1 MKRQVR
7 RGVYEINSSSTHS
20 ISMCTESEY
29 DAWENGD
36 LLLYS
41 GYGSYFGD
49 KPVEDHFYTRE
60 QAIEFEKHRRS
71 KPLDDDLS
79 DISDEELIN
88 EILSDR
94 GWITCNEYFDDEYLE
109 TFEETYTTPGGEKVV
124 AFGKY
129 GYDV

>member
-1 MKRQVR
+1 MKRQIR
-7 RGVYEINSSSTHS
+7 RGVYETNSSSTHS

-88 EILSDR
+88 EILMMNILKHSKKR
-94 GWITCNEYFDDEYLE
+94 IQLQ
-109 TFEETYTTPGGEKVV
+109 V
-124 AFGKY
+124 ARKLWHSGSM
-129 GYDV
+129 DMTVD

>member
-1 MKRQVR
+1 MKRQIR
-7 RGVYEINSSSTHS
+7 RGVFETNSSSCHS

-41 GYGSYFGD
+41 GCGSYFGD
-49 KPVEDHFYTRE
+49 RPVKDHFYTRE

-71 KPLDDDLS
+71 NPLDDDLS

-94 GWITCNEYFDDEYLE
+94 GWVTCNEYFDDEYLE

-129 GYDV
+129 GYDG